1 MGGLNLSKEELQML
15 LNRAWEI
22 EKHFESLAS
31 WKAYITVD
39 SSYRKTLLPLL
50 LDSEKHRV
58 HLEQLMTTLNL
69 TIPTNE
75 SNILFEFHDKYDA
88 EVLTEIAKQEEI
100 ARDLYTS
107 ILENTDPTL
116 IEMLTRTNDVTLF
129 YQTLQHMVKDEKR
142 HIELLKKITPKI
154 TRIK

>member
-1 MGGLNLSKEELQML
+1 VSELNLSKEELQFL

-22 EKHFESLAS
+22 EKYFESLTS
-31 WKAYITVD
+31 WKGYITVD
-39 SSYRKTLLPLL
+39 SSYRKMLLSLL

-58 HLEQLMTTLNL
+58 QLEQLLINLNFP
-69 TIPTNE
+69 IPTTA
-75 SNILFEFHDKYDA
+75 SDIHFHFQDKYDA

-107 ILENTDPTL
+107 IVENTDSTL
-116 IEMLTRTNDVTLF
+116 IEELTRSNDTSMFYRTLD
-129 YQTLQHMVKDEKR
+129 QLVKDEKR
-142 HIELLKKITPKI
+142 HIHLLRKNTSTI